1 MSDTPDTPS
10 NSSSEGNDANGGEE
24 RDSSLSVQP
33 VQLQDEMERSFLDY
47 AMSVIMSRALPDVRD
62 GLKPVHRRIIWD
74 MDQQGFRPDRAHVKS
89 ARVSGDTMA
98 KYHPHGDSAIYDAL
112 VRMAQPFSL
121 RHPLIDFH
129 GNYGSPD
136 FGPAASRYCI
146 TGDTRVRL
154 ADGSSVRIEDL
165 VDAPLDSDR
174 DLDLDVLDRDGKPVH
189 ASKAFNSGVH
199 PTKRITST
207 SGFSLRGSHNH
218 LVLCLV
224 PVAGVP
230 MFQWLQL
237 DEITPGTVVCLARNA
252 WMDVVP
258 TARESLL
265 GVLAGAW
272 VSEGWAS
279 DTRAG
284 FNNTD
289 RSFFEDVL
297 YAYDQLIGGPR
308 YVSSR
313 NTRVDRK
320 EIFELD
326 IQKMDAFMAG
336 PLAELVGKK
345 AADKF
350 IPEVVWRGGWGVK
363 RSFLMACF
371 EGDGGPRVAADGFTI
386 HYTTYS
392 ERLGREL
399 QEMLAE
405 FGVIAT
411 RKQYT
416 RPSGAVEQ
424 RLIISG
430 LRNVRAFAKRIGF
443 LSTKQ
448 AKLAE
453 LITHAPQRPHRLSH
467 DHVPYVADFV
477 RSETAFD
484 TRGSGR
490 KWLTTHNFDRVE
502 RWESERLRIIDRIKD
517 PQILATILPVMD
529 AGYRFEEIVSISDE
543 APEAVYSIRVDSD
556 DHSFLAGGFVNHNTE
571 CRLHPLAMQLLAD
584 IEEDTVNMLPN
595 YDNTTEEPEV
605 LPARF
610 PNLLVNGSQ
619 GIAVGMATS
628 IPPHNLGEVIDATIH
643 LIDHPDAS
651 SDDLMAFV
659 KGPDFPTGGS
669 ILGRAGI
676 IDAYRTGRGSIK
688 MRATAA
694 IEEGKRG
701 QMQILVTQ
709 LPYQTSCNAIAGR
722 IQELVDGGELDGIAD
737 VNDNSAGG
745 KTSLIITLK
754 RDANANVVLNN
765 LYKLTQLQTSFPV
778 NMVALV
784 EGVPR
789 TLNLVQALKGYV
801 NHQVEVI
808 TRRTEF
814 RLDKARRREHI
825 LEGRMKAL
833 NVIDA
838 IIALIRSSDDP
849 AAAKAGLMAEPFE
862 FSEIQATDILEMR
875 LSQLTRL
882 SRIDIEKELDDVRA
896 RIVELQSILDSDEKL
911 RDVIKSEMIAVKEE
925 FATPRVC
932 TIAFDSGE
940 MTDLDLVDDKE
951 LVIVM
956 TEAQYVK
963 AVDAA
968 SFKTQGRGGRGV
980 AGAKLKTDD
989 IVRHVIFTTAH
1000 AFLLFFS
1007 NRGKVY
1013 RLRAMDIPERERQAK
1028 GMPIVNLLPLQAGET
1043 IQAIIDT
1050 RDFAGER
1057 NLFFATRLGVVKK
1070 TAFTEYD
1077 SGRRDG
1083 LIALNLR
1090 ERDELVRVI
1099 ETSGSDDIFM
1109 VTRKGITIRFN
1120 ENEVRPMGRA
1130 ASGVR
1135 GMKLKAGDELV
1146 SVDVARDDTAI
1157 LMVTES
1163 GYGKRT
1169 QLDKFNVQ
1177 GRGGQGVIGIR
1188 LTGKKGQVVAAF
1200 MVGLDD
1206 DIVAV
1211 SSGGV
1216 TIRMGV
1222 REISSQGRDATG
1234 VRLMSLDEGQT
1245 VASVALILASDEE

>member
-1 MSDTPDTPS
+1 MSDDNNTPDDITPDDA
-10 NSSSEGNDANGGEE
+10 SSDDGDGAAAAAAAAAANNDGT
-24 RDSSLSVQP
+24 DTSLSVQP
-33 VQLQDEMERSFLDY
+33 VALQDEMERSFLDY

-136 FGPAASRYCI
+136 FGPAASRY
-146 TGDTRVRL
+146 
-154 ADGSSVRIEDL
+154 
-165 VDAPLDSDR
+165 
-174 DLDLDVLDRDGKPVH
+174 
-189 ASKAFNSGVH
+189 
-199 PTKRITST
+199 
-207 SGFSLRGSHNH
+207 
-218 LVLCLV
+218 
-224 PVAGVP
+224 
-230 MFQWLQL
+230 
-237 DEITPGTVVCLARNA
+237 
-252 WMDVVP
+252 
-258 TARESLL
+258 
-265 GVLAGAW
+265 
-272 VSEGWAS
+272 
-279 DTRAG
+279 
-284 FNNTD
+284 
-289 RSFFEDVL
+289 
-297 YAYDQLIGGPR
+297 
-308 YVSSR
+308 
-313 NTRVDRK
+313 
-320 EIFELD
+320 
-326 IQKMDAFMAG
+326 
-336 PLAELVGKK
+336 
-345 AADKF
+345 
-350 IPEVVWRGGWGVK
+350 
-363 RSFLMACF
+363 
-371 EGDGGPRVAADGFTI
+371 
-386 HYTTYS
+386 
-392 ERLGREL
+392 
-399 QEMLAE
+399 
-405 FGVIAT
+405 
-411 RKQYT
+411 
-416 RPSGAVEQ
+416 
-424 RLIISG
+424 
-430 LRNVRAFAKRIGF
+430 
-443 LSTKQ
+443 
-448 AKLAE
+448 
-453 LITHAPQRPHRLSH
+453 
-467 DHVPYVADFV
+467 
-477 RSETAFD
+477 
-484 TRGSGR
+484 
-490 KWLTTHNFDRVE
+490 
-502 RWESERLRIIDRIKD
+502 
-517 PQILATILPVMD
+517 
-529 AGYRFEEIVSISDE
+529 
-543 APEAVYSIRVDSD
+543 
-556 DHSFLAGGFVNHNTE
+556 TE

-584 IEEDTVNMLPN
+584 IDEDTVNMLPN

-643 LIDHPDAS
+643 LIDHPEATP
-651 SDDLMAFV
+651 DDLMQFV

-688 MRATAA
+688 MRATAT

-789 TLNLVQALKGYV
+789 TINLLQALQGYV

-808 TRRTEF
+808 TRRTMF
-814 RLDKARRREHI
+814 RLDKAKRREHI
-825 LEGRMKAL
+825 LEGRLKAL
-833 NVIDA
+833 NVIDE

-849 AAAKAGLMAEPFE
+849 ASAKQGLMAAPFE
-862 FSEIQATDILEMR
+862 FTEIQATDILEMR

-882 SRIDIEKELDDVRA
+882 SRIDIEREIDDVRA
-896 RIVELQSILDSDEKL
+896 RIIELQSILDSDEKL
-911 RDVIKSEMIAVKEE
+911 RGVIKSEMSAIKDE

-932 TIAFDSGE
+932 KITFDSGE
-940 MTDLDLVDDKE
+940 MSIEDLVDDKE

-956 TEAQYVK
+956 TEAQYIK
-963 AVDAA
+963 AVPAG

-980 AGAKLKTDD
+980 SGAKLKTDD
-989 IVRHVIFTTAH
+989 IVRHVIFTTSH

-1013 RLRAMDIPERERQAK
+1013 RLRALEIPERERQAK

-1057 NLFFATRLGVVKK
+1057 NLFFATRQGVVKK
-1070 TAFTEYD
+1070 TAFNEYD

-1090 ERDELVRVI
+1090 EHDELVRVI

-1109 VTRKGITIRFN
+1109 VSRKGMTIRFN
-1120 ENEVRPMGRA
+1120 EDEVRPMGRA

-1135 GMKLKAGDELV
+1135 GMKLRTGDELV

-1188 LTGKKGQVVAAF
+1188 LTGKKGEVVAAF
-1200 MVGLDD
+1200 MVALDD

-1222 REISSQGRDATG
+1222 RDISSQGRDATG
-1234 VRLMSLDEGQT
+1234 VRLMSLDNGQT
-1245 VASVALILASDEE
+1245 VASVALILASDDE